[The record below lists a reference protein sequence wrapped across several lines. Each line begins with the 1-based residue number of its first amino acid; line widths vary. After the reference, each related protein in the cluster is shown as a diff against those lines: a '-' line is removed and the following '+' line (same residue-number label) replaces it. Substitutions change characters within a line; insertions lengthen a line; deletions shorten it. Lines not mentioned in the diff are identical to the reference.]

1 MTVSMSNKIVRVSD
15 TTLRDGEQA
24 PGFSMTPREKLLL
37 AQQLERLGVDRIDA
51 GFPAVSANE
60 FECVVGIAKALK
72 QAEVMGMARCVSG
85 DIEAAA
91 RALESAAKPVIQP
104 FVPVSDLHLKHKVGW
119 SRQECLDRAAQ
130 GTELANRLFGEV
142 QFGIEDASRADPD
155 FLDQL
160 IKVVVGAGA
169 KTINIA
175 DTVGYT
181 LPEEWALTVRRIVAL
196 PEMQNVVLSVHG
208 HDDLGLAVANV
219 LAAVQAGARQIEC
232 TVCGIGERAGNTA
245 LEEVVMILKTR
256 DIGGL
261 DTNLDPREFTRTCRL
276 LTAITGHRPPTNKA
290 IVGSNA
296 FAHGAG
302 IHQDGV
308 LKNPLTYEIMTP
320 ESVGGERR
328 TMVLGKH
335 SGRAGLADRLD
346 DLGFELTKD
355 ELDKAYER
363 FSAVADAKQVVHDED
378 LMAIVD
384 EATETKN
391 DVYVLE
397 SLQYSNS
404 GSELTSVTVQLR
416 RGGERFIQ
424 SSVGNGP
431 FAACAQAIDQAVG
444 HTFSTEVAEAFSNTR
459 GRDSMGHVVAQ
470 LSDETGHQFVG
481 KASSTDVV
489 EALAKAYLSAVNQW
503 VVRGG
508 EKHLVKQGR
517 RHSQA
522 DDDLPAARRHP
533 GVAP

>member
-1 MTVSMSNKIVRVSD
+1 MSNKIIRISD

-60 FECVVGIAKALK
+60 FECVAGIAKVLK
-72 QAEVMGMARCVSG
+72 KAEVMGMARCISG
-85 DIEAAA
+85 DIEAASK
-91 RALESAAKPVIQP
+91 ALESAARPVIQP
-104 FVPVSDLHLKHKVGW
+104 FVPVSDIHLKHKVGW
-119 SRQECLDRAAQ
+119 SRQECLDRTAQ
-130 GTELANRLFGEV
+130 GTELAKRLFDEV

-160 IKVVVGAGA
+160 IKVVVEAGA

-175 DTVGYT
+175 DTVGYI
-181 LPEEWALTVRRIVAL
+181 LPEEWALTARRIVAL
-196 PEMQNVVLSVHG
+196 PEMENVILSVHG
-208 HDDLGLAVANV
+208 HDDLGLAVANT

-245 LEEVVMILKTR
+245 LEEITMIFKTR
-256 DIGGL
+256 DIDGL
-261 DTNLDPREFTRTCRL
+261 DTNLDPREFDRTSRL
-276 LTAITGHRPPTNKA
+276 LTAITGHQPPANKA
-290 IVGSNA
+290 IVGRNA

-320 ESVGGERR
+320 ESVGKEGR

-335 SGRAGLADRLD
+335 SGRAGVADRLSV
-346 DLGFELTKD
+346 LGFELTKD
-355 ELDKAYER
+355 ELNKAYER

-378 LMAIVD
+378 LMAIVG

-391 DVYVLE
+391 NVYVLE
-397 SLQYSNS
+397 SLQYSSS
-404 GSELTSVTVQLR
+404 GSDLTSVTIQLR
-416 RGGERFIQ
+416 RDGERFTE

-431 FAACAQAIDQAVG
+431 FSACAQAIDQAVG
-444 HTFSTEVAEAFSNTR
+444 HAFFTEEAEVFSNTR

-470 LSDETGHQFVG
+470 ISDETGHQFVG
-481 KASSTDVV
+481 KSSSTDVI

-503 VVRGG
+503 VLRG
-508 EKHLVKQGR
+508 
-517 RHSQA
+517 
-522 DDDLPAARRHP
+522 
-533 GVAP
+533 